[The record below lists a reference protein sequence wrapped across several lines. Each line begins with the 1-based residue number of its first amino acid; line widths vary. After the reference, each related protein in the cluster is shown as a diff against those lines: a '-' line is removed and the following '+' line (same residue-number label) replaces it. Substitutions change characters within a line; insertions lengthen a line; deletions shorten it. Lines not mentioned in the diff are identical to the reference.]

1 MTTPKID
8 PELLVFID
16 GVAAGYARHPAIDRL
31 EDGLDPS
38 LAAAMRRENEG
49 RE

>member
-1 MTTPKID
+1 MMTPKID

-16 GVAAGYARHPAIDRL
+16 GVAAGYARHPAFDTLSPAEARAV
-31 EDGLDPS
+31 
-38 LAAAMRRENEG
+38 AAAMRRENEG